1 MNKPV
6 VNAVFARVA
15 SPYYAVLVAMFVA
28 IMLVSN
34 ITASKGVEIFGLVTD
49 GAFFLFPLSYV
60 LGDVISEV
68 YGFKAMRRAI
78 GVGFFALVLAS
89 ITFWIAIEL
98 PAADFYAE
106 LGRQEAFEATLSVV
120 PQLVLAGLGGYLVGE
135 FLNSL
140 VLVKLKERA
149 GERHLW
155 VRLLGS
161 TVVGQFF
168 DTLVFCSIAATA
180 IGISTG
186 GQFINF
192 VITGFVWKTA
202 VEVVVMPLTY
212 LAVAKLKQ
220 AEPTYQEALAAA
232 AETESPGS

>member
-1 MNKPV
+1 M
-6 VNAVFARVA
+6 NAVYARVA

-28 IMLVSN
+28 IMLISN
-34 ITASKGVEIFGLVTD
+34 ITATKGVEIFGLVTD

-89 ITFWIAIEL
+89 LVFWIAIEL

-120 PQLVLAGLGGYLVGE
+120 PQLVLAGLAGYVVGE

-149 GERHLW
+149 GEKHLW

-186 GQFINF
+186 GQFLNF
-192 VITGFVWKTA
+192 LITGFVWKTA
-202 VEVVVMPLTY
+202 IEVIVMPLTY
-212 LAVAKLKQ
+212 LAVAKLKR
-220 AEPTYQEALAAA
+220 AEPTYQEALAATA
-232 AETESPGS
+232 DATEPDH